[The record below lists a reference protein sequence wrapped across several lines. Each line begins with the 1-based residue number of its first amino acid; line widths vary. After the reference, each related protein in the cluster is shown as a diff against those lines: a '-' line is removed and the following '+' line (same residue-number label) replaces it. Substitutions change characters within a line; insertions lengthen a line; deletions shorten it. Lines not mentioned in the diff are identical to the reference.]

1 MRVRAAGWCGVG
13 ALAAVLAGC
22 GGGGDGTGTDSAAA
36 TDSTASL
43 TQAAA
48 VRRTRTTTP
57 TTTSTTTATTT
68 VTVSD
73 RQAAAAK
80 AATTD
85 PACTGITAFYWEIGD
100 KTGKLGSG
108 QGGTGTTKPTAT
120 TLMPVASASKWVY
133 ASAVIEAQKGVLS
146 ADDVS
151 FLSMRSGYTNFNDCS
166 STTGMTV
173 AACLTAAGRFSGTN
187 GDYEADTAGQFYY
200 GGGHMQVHAVQRGWG
215 SYTTSSL
222 TTALKGIKGMPT
234 NSFNYTNV
242 QLAGGLGTN
251 ASNYG
256 LFLRHVLDGT
266 LAQTAAALG
275 QHAVCAHA
283 NGSDCT
289 GVIFSPINQSH
300 PGGPNDIG
308 NESWHYSLGHWVE
321 DDPSL
326 GDGTFSSPGKFGF
339 YPWIDKSKTWYG
351 VLARYDAANV
361 YNTDPTQT
369 PYNTSR
375 LCGRKIRQ
383 AWLNP

>member
-1 MRVRAAGWCGVG
+1 MRVVRAGLCGLGAVAG
-13 ALAAVLAGC
+13 LLTGC
-22 GGGGDGTGTDSAAA
+22 GGGGDGTDASSAAS
-36 TDSTASL
+36 TDSTTSL
-43 TQAAA
+43 TQTAA
-48 VRRTRTTTP
+48 VRRTGT
-57 TTTSTTTATTT
+57 TTTATTT
-68 VTVSD
+68 ATVAVSD
-73 RQAAAAK
+73 RQTAAAK
-80 AATTD
+80 VATTD
-85 PACTGITAFYWEIGD
+85 PSCTGLTAFYWEIGD

-108 QGGTGTTKPTAT
+108 QGGTGKTKTTAS

-133 ASAVIEAQKGVLS
+133 ASTVIEAQKGVLS

-166 STTGMTV
+166 SAAGTTV
-173 AACLTAAGRFSGTN
+173 SSCLAAAGRFAGTN

-215 SYTTSSL
+215 SDTTSAL
-222 TTALKGIKGMPT
+222 TTALKSIKGMPT

-242 QLAGGLGTN
+242 QLAGGVGTN
-251 ASNYG
+251 ATNYG
-256 LFLRHVLDGT
+256 LFLRRVLDGT

-289 GVIFSPINQSH
+289 GVIFSPINQSR
-300 PGGPNDIG
+300 PGGPNDIS

-321 DDPSL
+321 DDPTL
-326 GDGTFSSPGKFGF
+326 GDGTYSSPGKFGF

-351 VLARYDAANV
+351 VLARYDMNNV
-361 YNTDPTQT
+361 YNSDPTKT